1 MEAPAS
7 GMEWAAKDPALQ
19 LPQRRKME
27 ILFAILLG
35 LFLAALDQTIVGTAL
50 PTIVGDLKGSN
61 ELYTWVIT
69 IYLLTS
75 TISGV
80 FYGKL
85 SDLYGRRPM
94 LLIGITVFLIG
105 SALSGLA
112 WSMESLILFRG
123 IQGLGAGA
131 LFPVSLA
138 VIGDLFTPA
147 ERGKYQGLFGA
158 VFGVA
163 AVIGP
168 LLGGFITDRFGWHWI
183 FYVNIPIGVIALYII
198 GRYLPAIKRGDV
210 HYKLDYLG
218 AAVFTVGISFLLVGL
233 TNKGTGEWTDTNVG
247 GFILFSLIVLAGF
260 IAVEARAK
268 EPIVPLDLFRNRVYT
283 VSILATFL
291 AAFGFFAAIVFL
303 PRWFQ
308 FVKGVSPT
316 ESGLQTLALLLGVI
330 LSSIVSGALISRT
343 GKYKALILGAL
354 ALMSLGL
361 WLMTNIST
369 STDLPVLWVWM
380 FITGVG
386 VGPTLS
392 AFTIVVQSAVPF
404 AKLGVATSNLTF
416 FRQVGGSVGL
426 AIVGTIFAGVLAE
439 SIVPSLVGR
448 GIPQDFAGQLAGF
461 AGGGGGGEVGQ
472 VGQDLRTTLAT
483 ALPPDAQPFL
493 DQIVNGVFDAF
504 SHAVSAAFWA
514 GMVAAIAALVVAI
527 FLPEVPLRGMV
538 RRGAPGV
545 AGKPGSAPGGQPDP
559 DPEPEPE
566 MALPGL

>member
-1 MEAPAS
+1 MEAPAPAT
-7 GMEWAAKDPALQ
+7 EWAAKDPALF

-50 PTIVGDLKGSN
+50 PTIVGDLHGSN

-85 SDLYGRRPM
+85 SDLFGRRPM

-105 SALSGLA
+105 SALSGLS

-138 VIGDLFTPA
+138 VIGDLFTPV

-163 AVIGP
+163 AVLGP
-168 LLGGFITDRFGWHWI
+168 LLGGFLTDRFSWHWI
-183 FYVNIPIGVIALYII
+183 FYVNIPIGLVALFII
-198 GRYLPAIKRGDV
+198 GRYLPALKRTGA

-218 AAVFTVGISFLLVGL
+218 AAVFTVAISFLLVGL
-233 TNKGTGEWTDTNVG
+233 TNKQTADWSSFNVG
-247 GFILFSLIVLAGF
+247 GFIVIALIVGALF
-260 IAVEARAK
+260 VVVEARAK
-268 EPIVPLDLFRNRVYT
+268 EPIVPLDLFRNRVYS

-330 LSSIVSGALISRT
+330 ISSIVSGALISRT
-343 GKYKALILGAL
+343 GKYKLLIIGAL
-354 ALMSLGL
+354 ALMSAGL
-361 WLMTNIST
+361 WLMTNIQS

-392 AFTIVVQSAVPF
+392 SFTIVVQSAVPF
-404 AKLGVATSNLTF
+404 NKLGVATSNLTF

-426 AIVGTIFAGVLAE
+426 AVIGTIFAQVLTD
-439 SIVPSLVGR
+439 SVVPSLVKQ
-448 GIPQDFAGQLAGF
+448 GIPDDMAGKLAQF

-472 VGQDLRTTLAT
+472 VGTNLRDQLLASP
-483 ALPPDAQPFL
+483 AADQIKPFV
-493 DQIVNGVFDAF
+493 DQIVNGVYAAF
-504 SHAVSAAFWA
+504 STAVGAAFFA
-514 GMVAAIAALVVAI
+514 GLIAALAALVVAI
-527 FLPEVPLRGMV
+527 FLPEVPLRGMA
-538 RRGAPGV
+538 RRG
-545 AGKPGSAPGGQPDP
+545 AGKPGEAPGM
-559 DPEPEPE
+559 PEPEI
-566 MALPGL
+566 MAPGI

>member
-7 GMEWAAKDPALQ
+7 GMEWAARDPALQ

-94 LLIGITVFLIG
+94 LLIGISVFLIG
-105 SALSGLA
+105 SALSGLS

-168 LLGGFITDRFGWHWI
+168 LLGGFITDRFSWHWI
-183 FYVNIPIGVIALYII
+183 FYVNIPIGLIALFII

-218 AAVFTVGISFLLVGL
+218 AAVFTVGISFLLIGL
-233 TNKGTGEWTDTNVG
+233 TNKSTGEWTDTNVG

-330 LSSIVSGALISRT
+330 LSSIISGAIISRT
-343 GKYKALILGAL
+343 GKYKALIIGAL

-361 WLMTNIST
+361 WLMTNIQT

-448 GIPQDFAGQLAGF
+448 GIPQDLAGQLAGF

-472 VGQDLRTTLAT
+472 VGQDLRTSLAT

-514 GMVAAIAALVVAI
+514 GMVAAIAALVVTI

-538 RRGAPGV
+538 RRGAPGA
-545 AGKPGSAPGGQPDP
+545 AGKPGSGPGAKPE
-559 DPEPEPE
+559 PEPEPE

>member
-1 MEAPAS
+1 MEAPAPAS
-7 GMEWAAKDPALQ
+7 EWAAKDPSLF

-50 PTIVGDLKGSN
+50 PTIVGDLGGTN

-75 TISGV
+75 TITGV

-94 LLIGITVFLIG
+94 LLIGVTIFLVG
-105 SALSGLA
+105 SALSGL
-112 WSMESLILFRG
+112 SQTMEQLILFRG
-123 IQGLGAGA
+123 IQGAGAGA
-131 LFPVSLA
+131 LFPISLA

-168 LLGGFITDRFGWHWI
+168 LLGGWLTDTFSWHTI
-183 FYVNIPIGVIALYII
+183 FYVNLPIGAVALYII
-198 GRYLPAIKRGDV
+198 WRYLPALKRTGA
-210 HYKLDYLG
+210 HYQLDILG
-218 AAVFTVGISFLLVGL
+218 AAVFTVAISFLLVGL
-233 TNKGTGEWTDTNVG
+233 TNKQTADWSAFNVG
-247 GFILFSLIVLAGF
+247 GFIL
-260 IAVEARAK
+260 IARVVGVVFLVVEARAK
-268 EPIVPLDLFRNRVYT
+268 EPIVPLDLFRNRVY
-283 VSILATFL
+283 SISIMAVFL

-330 LSSIVSGALISRT
+330 LSSIVSGAIISRT
-343 GKYKALILGAL
+343 GKYKVLIVSSL
-354 ALMSLGL
+354 AIMALGL
-361 WLMTNIST
+361 WLMTHIEWT
-369 STDLPVLWVWM
+369 TELPLLWVWM

-386 VGPTLS
+386 IGPTLA

-404 AKLGVATSNLTF
+404 SKLGVATSNLTF
-416 FRQVGGSVGL
+416 FRQIGGSVGL
-426 AIVGTIFAGVLAE
+426 AVVGTIFAQSL
-439 SIVPSLVGR
+439 SDFIVPSLVDQGVPAD
-448 GIPQDFAGQLAGF
+448 IAGQLAQY

-472 VGQDLRTTLAT
+472 VGSDLRQSLESQ
-483 ALPPDAQPFL
+483 LPDQLKAFL
-493 DQIVNGVFDAF
+493 DPIVAGVFDAF
-504 SHAVSAAFWA
+504 SHAVASAFWV
-514 GMVAAIAALVVAI
+514 GMIAALAALVVTL
-527 FLPEVPLRGMV
+527 FLPELPLRGMA
-538 RRGAPGV
+538 RRGAA
-545 AGKPGSAPGGQPDP
+545 AGGREAAGGPA
-559 DPEPEPE
+559 PEPEI
-566 MALPGL
+566 MAPGL